1 MAINQNDYQYW
12 NGSFTGL
19 LPNEILYLS
28 DENFQTLY
36 KEFIKAKIDS
46 DYLKYYIK
54 QRREDFE
61 DNQDYL
67 EGRVLKQCFKRF
79 LRDITSDYLNY
90 FDTEKEI
97 NIFRSLS
104 VNEIGE
110 IDFDDKGICW
120 TYDSDNMGYIEKVI
134 VPHNQYLT
142 RFYGTTPIDNI
153 DWIESFF
160 LYINFNKLEK
170 ELRVYDSQKIF
181 LKGYV
186 NIDYSTMMEYS
197 KGGETSYLLKGVT
210 IKEDILKGKELL
222 YNPQTNRYDYDGNLD
237 RSIVNALISEGRD
250 GFTINFGKVTGN
262 FDCSRLGLKSLKG
275 APTEVGGNFDCS
287 NNKLTSLEEA
297 PTKVDG
303 SFNCSENQLSSLEG
317 APKIVGKDFNC
328 FENHLSSLKGA
339 PRKVGGDFDCYGNQL
354 TSLEGAPQTVGRDFS
369 CFSNQL
375 TSLKGAPKEVGRG
388 FYCKNN
394 KFTSL
399 EGAPNKVGG
408 DFICYQNQL
417 SSLKGAPQEVGG
429 TFDCSIN
436 KLTTLEGAP
445 KKVGGDFNCYS
456 NQLTSLEGA
465 PKEVGGNIGYGAFS
479 PEFLDFLDNL
489 RKQ

>member
-46 DYLKYYIK
+46 DYLKYYIE

-160 LYINFNKLEK
+160 LYINFNTLEK

-328 FENHLSSLKGA
+328 FENHLTSLKGA

-465 PKEVGGNIGYGAFS
+465 PKEVGGNVGYGAFS
-479 PEFLDFLDNL
+479 PEFLDFLDTL
-489 RKQ
+489 RK

>member
-46 DYLKYYIK
+46 DYLKYYIE

-160 LYINFNKLEK
+160 LYINFNTLEK

-317 APKIVGKDFNC
+317 APQKVGKDFNC
-328 FENHLSSLKGA
+328 FENHLTSLKGA

-399 EGAPNKVGG
+399 EGAPNKVSG

>member
-1 MAINQNDYQYW
+1 MAINQNDYNYW

-28 DENFQTLY
+28 DEDFQTLY
-36 KEFIKAKIDS
+36 EEFIKAKIDP

-61 DNQDYL
+61 DNQEYL

-79 LRDITSDYLNY
+79 LRDINSDYLNY

-104 VNEIGE
+104 VNEIEE
-110 IDFDDKGICW
+110 ISFDDKGVCW
-120 TYDSDNMGYIEKVI
+120 TYNLEALYNYIEDVI

-160 LYINFNKLEK
+160 LYINFNTLEK

-197 KGGETSYLLKGVT
+197 KGGETSYLLRGVT

-237 RSIVNALISEGRD
+237 RSIVNAFISEDRD
-250 GFTINFGKVTGN
+250 GFTINFGKITGN
-262 FDCSRLGLKSLKG
+262 FDCSRLSLKSLKG

-328 FENHLSSLKGA
+328 FENHLTSLKGA

-465 PKEVGGNIGYGAFS
+465 PQEVGGNVGYGAFS

-489 RKQ
+489 RK

>member
-1 MAINQNDYQYW
+1 MAINQNDYNYW

-28 DENFQTLY
+28 DEDFQTLY
-36 KEFIKAKIDS
+36 EEFIKAKIDP

-61 DNQDYL
+61 DNQEYL

-79 LRDITSDYLNY
+79 LRDINSDYLNY

-104 VNEIGE
+104 VNEIEE
-110 IDFDDKGICW
+110 ISFDDKGVCW
-120 TYDSDNMGYIEKVI
+120 TYNLEALYNYIEDVI

-160 LYINFNKLEK
+160 LYINFNTLEK

-237 RSIVNALISEGRD
+237 RSIVNAFISEDRD
-250 GFTINFGKVTGN
+250 GFTINFGKITGN
-262 FDCSRLGLKSLKG
+262 FDCSRLSLKSLKG
-275 APTEVGGNFDCS
+275 APKEVGGGFDCS

-328 FENHLSSLKGA
+328 FENHLTSLKGA

-465 PKEVGGNIGYGAFS
+465 PQEVGGNVGYGAFS

-489 RKQ
+489 RK

>member
-160 LYINFNKLEK
+160 LYINFNTLEK

-262 FDCSRLGLKSLKG
+262 FDCSKLGLKSLKG

-328 FENHLSSLKGA
+328 FENHLTSLKGA

>member
-46 DYLKYYIK
+46 DYLKYYIE

-142 RFYGTTPIDNI
+142 RFYGTTAIDNI

-160 LYINFNKLEK
+160 LYINFNTLEK

-317 APKIVGKDFNC
+317 APQKVGKDFNC
-328 FENHLSSLKGA
+328 FENHLTSLKGA

-399 EGAPNKVGG
+399 EGAPNKVSG